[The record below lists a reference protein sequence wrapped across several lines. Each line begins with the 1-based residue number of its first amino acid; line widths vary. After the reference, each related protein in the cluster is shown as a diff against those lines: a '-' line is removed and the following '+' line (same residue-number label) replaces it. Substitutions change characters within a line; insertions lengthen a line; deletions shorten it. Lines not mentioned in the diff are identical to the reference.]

1 MISQASFNKSFQQHY
16 RNKSAILLTVIAKGQ
31 VLNLVR
37 WGWGLVGSRRDIV
50 VVVKTW
56 AGGRV
61 FGTVSPES
69 CVAPVVVKVMLVL
82 GEHFMMYLR

>member
-37 WGWGLVGSRRDIV
+37 WGWGLVGSRRGIV
-50 VVVKTW
+50 VVVKT
-56 AGGRV
+56 GGRV

-69 CVAPVVVKVMLVL
+69 RVAPVVVKVMLVL
-82 GEHFMMYLR
+82 GEHFMMCSR